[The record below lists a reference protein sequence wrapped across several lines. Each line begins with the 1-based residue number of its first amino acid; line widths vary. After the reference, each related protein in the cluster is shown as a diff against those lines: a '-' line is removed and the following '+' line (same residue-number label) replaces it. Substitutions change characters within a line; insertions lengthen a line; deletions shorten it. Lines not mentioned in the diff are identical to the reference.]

1 MSSNLLG
8 LLPLAASR
16 GGGLLAGASREAPEA
31 PERDGLQGLLGNPLL
46 GLAAG
51 LLSAAGPSREPIS
64 LGQGL
69 ASGLQLS
76 SGLRQAQAANEA
88 TRQQLSARARQRE
101 AREGLIAR
109 IDEGGAALDDPD
121 TLGLLA
127 RAEPELFGQAL
138 IGQVFPAPTQ
148 ERAEPADI
156 RSLRAV
162 GIDPASP
169 EGREIVLD
177 RLRSQGATDEA
188 LRALQL
194 QLTSFGLEEKR
205 RAREQEEDT
214 QAKQRRGLELATRR
228 NLRRVQKLADINQE
242 LRGTLFEAGI
252 PFSDLRRDTV
262 AGLNAALEAAGVDR
276 SQQRETVAKFDTFR
290 KDLSDLVIDT
300 IDRFGGNITN
310 QQLALLEEASAG
322 PGVSP
327 QTVASRLADVAEI
340 QLDSARTEGIEIED
354 EDALREF
361 IAQQRAF
368 ASGGEPGPGT
378 AESSGG
384 ETESPTPRRRRAPR
398 PAAIRRMSAEQIRR
412 LDRTDLSPEAEDA
425 LLARI
430 EELVARER

>member
-1 MSSNLLG
+1 MSGDLLG
-8 LLPLAASR
+8 LLPGTAR
-16 GGGLLAGASREAPEA
+16 GGGRRLGDRPGGEDE
-31 PERDGLQGLLGNPLL
+31 GGFLQGLLSDPAL

-51 LLSAAGPSREPIS
+51 LLSAAGPSREPVS

-69 ASGLQLS
+69 SRGLQLASGLE
-76 SGLRQAQAANEA
+76 QAQLANQA
-88 TRQQLSARARQRE
+88 QRQELAARARQRE
-101 AREGLIAR
+101 ARQGLLGR
-109 IDEGGAALDDPD
+109 VQQGGASLQDPE

-127 RAEPELFGQAL
+127 RAEPELFSQGL
-138 IGQVFPAPTQ
+138 LGQVFQGPQ
-148 ERAEPADI
+148 QQRAEPADI

-188 LRALQL
+188 LQALQL

-205 RAREQEEDT
+205 RQRRQEEDT
-214 QAKQRRGLELATRR
+214 EAKQRRGLELATRR
-228 NLRRVQKLADINQE
+228 NLRRVQKLADINQD
-242 LRGTLFEAGI
+242 LRGTFFEAGI
-252 PFSDLRRDTV
+252 PFPDLRRDTV
-262 AGLNAALEAAGVDR
+262 AGVNAALEAAGVDR
-276 SQQRETVAKFDTFR
+276 SQQQQTVAKFDTFR
-290 KDLSDLVIDT
+290 KDLSDLIIDT

-327 QTVASRLADVAEI
+327 ETVASRLADVAEI
-340 QLDSARTEGIEIED
+340 QLDSARTEGIELEN

-368 ASGGEPGPGT
+368 ASGGGT
-378 AESSGG
+378 GAEASEGSAGAAAPPSSGEG
-384 ETESPTPRRRRAPR
+384 RRRTPTPR
-398 PAAIRRMSAEQIRR
+398 AIRRLNAAQIRE
-412 LDRTDLSPEAEDA
+412 LDRSRLSPEQEDA

-430 EELVARER
+430 EELTGRGR